1 MGAEDKLPVKVG
13 FASLDGFSV
22 DEHFGHAHVWQIYE
36 FSDDAQFLETRKM
49 PPVCGGGC
57 NGSCDDNFG
66 IAYDLLKDCK
76 ALFVS
81 KIGEPAAAYMIQRGI
96 KVFEAAGS
104 IDKIAQ
110 AILSSSIL

>member
-1 MGAEDKLPVKVG
+1 MGTEEKLPVKVG
-13 FASLDGFSV
+13 FASLDGFSD

-36 FSDDAQFLETRKM
+36 FSDDAEFLEIRKM
-49 PPVCGGGC
+49 PPVCGGSC
-57 NGSCDDNFG
+57 NGACDDNFA
-66 IAYDLLKDCK
+66 IAYELLKDCK

-104 IDKIAQ
+104 IDKISE
-110 AILSSSIL
+110 AILTSSIL